1 MNKAI
6 EYIIRAKDSTGAAIK
21 SALGRIKSFAADV
34 GRNLTNIQSGIS
46 MAMGVVQKFASVF
59 TTAIGEAFKFEKA
72 TTDFKVLLGNIDAA
86 KEHLA
91 DLRSF
96 AASTPLT
103 LDDLSKSSK
112 LLLSFGASVDEVM
125 PALKMLGD
133 IALGDAQKFQGL
145 SLVFAQVKSAGK
157 LMGQDLLQMI
167 NQGFNPL
174 TIISQQTGKSM
185 SELKD
190 MMGEGAISFEMVAE
204 AMRIATSEGGLFNN
218 AMKESSKTGEGMIST
233 LQDNWTE
240 AVRTFGEAFSDS
252 AKDGIGFFSQKLQE
266 LIDDGSIEIWAGRVA
281 ESLTKITDQFI
292 GIGKVVGGIGDFLW
306 NKTGISDIWHGANS
320 ILQGV
325 SAGFGTLVGGG
336 SFGDAFDAYE
346 TASVEEMSKGY
357 YLGKAL
363 DDGWITGPAAERLRD
378 VRRDESEREQA
389 IRDRAAKRKAERGKK
404 KAEEKKVADTISN
417 DPKKTLDEMMAE
429 ASAAGDAKKDA
440 EAKKEA
446 KKKAE
451 AARKAAE
458 AEEKERLRIE
468 KAIAA
473 ERERLRKAE
482 MKAYERELTKAHQA
496 AQTEDAAAQSRLSA
510 AQEKSRQAWGWYR
523 DKDSLVAQLE
533 EERAES
539 AAQKQFEKDF
549 EKLRSRSDWRTAAAY
564 GSGKMGALSLDEEAT
579 RRVAL
584 AREEEAAA
592 KEYAKKTAEE
602 CARSA
607 AALEAIQN
615 TICTGEE

>member
-1 MNKAI
+1 MNKVI
-6 EYIIRAKDSTGAAIK
+6 EYIIRAKDATGTGIK
-21 SALGRIKSFAADV
+21 SAMGRIKSLAAGI
-34 GRNLTNIQSGIS
+34 GRNLANIHAGLS
-46 MAMGVVQKFASVF
+46 MLMVAAQKFASVVAK
-59 TTAIGEAFKFEKA
+59 AIGEAFKFEKA
-72 TTDFKVLLGNIDAA
+72 TSDFKVLLGSIDKA
-86 KEHLA
+86 KEHMA
-91 DLRSF
+91 DLKNF

-103 LDDLSKSSK
+103 FEDLAKSSK

-125 PALKMLGD
+125 PAMKMLGD
-133 IALGDAQKFQGL
+133 IAMGDAQKFQGL

-174 TIISQQTGKSM
+174 TIIAQQTGKSM

-218 AMKESSKTGEGMIST
+218 AMGEAAKTGEGMVST

-240 AVRTFGEAFSDS
+240 AVRTFGDAFSGT
-252 AKDGIGFFSQKLQE
+252 AKNGIQVLIDTLQKLKE
-266 LIDDGSIEIWAGRVA
+266 DGAIERWAEGTAKALKNVIEPIA
-281 ESLTKITDQFI
+281 WLVKIGGSVWS
-292 GIGKVVGGIGDFLW
+292 GIK
-306 NKTGISDIWHGANS
+306 
-320 ILQGV
+320 
-325 SAGFGTLVGGG
+325 GTLGTAG
-336 SFGDAFDAYE
+336 AFVAGADQALSE
-346 TASVEEMSKGY
+346 GKGFWDQIKA
-357 YLGKAL
+357 GKAIA
-363 DDGWITGPAAERLRD
+363 GEYWNREFNGGAQAEREL
-378 VRRDESEREQA
+378 EEQLY
-389 IRDRAAKRKAERGKK
+389 GL
-404 KAEEKKVADTISN
+404 
-417 DPKKTLDEMMAE
+417 KKTKPKTEPKNDRSIQTPKTLEEMMAE
-429 ASAAGDAKKDA
+429 ATAAEDAKKAA
-440 EAKKEA
+440 EAEKEA

-451 AARKAAE
+451 VARKAAE

-482 MKAYERELTKAHQA
+482 MKAYERELTKAHQT
-496 AQTEDAAAQSRLSA
+496 AQEEAAAAQDRLSA
-510 AQEKSRQAWGWYR
+510 AEEKARQAWGWYR
-523 DKDSLVAQLE
+523 DKDSLSAQLE
-533 EERAES
+533 EERAEA

-549 EKLRSRSDWRTAAAY
+549 ENLRFRRDWRTAAAY
-564 GSGKMGALSLDEEAT
+564 GSGKMGALSLDEEAV

-592 KEYAKKTAEE
+592 KEYARQTAEE

-615 TICTGEE
+615 TICTEG

>member
-1 MNKAI
+1 MKKAI
-6 EYIIRAKDSTGAAIK
+6 EYIIRAKDATGAGIK
-21 SALGRIKSFAADV
+21 SAMGRIKSLAAGI
-34 GRNLTNIQSGIS
+34 GRNLTNIQSGLS
-46 MAMGVVQKFASVF
+46 MAMGAVQKFASVF
-59 TTAIGEAFKFEKA
+59 IKSIGEAFKFEKA
-72 TTDFKVLLGNIDAA
+72 TSDFKVLLGSIDAA
-86 KEHLA
+86 KEHMA

-103 LDDLSKSSK
+103 FEDLAKSSK

-125 PALKMLGD
+125 PAMKMLGD
-133 IALGDAQKFQGL
+133 IAMGDAQKFQGL

-174 TIISQQTGKSM
+174 TIIAQQTGKSM

-190 MMGEGAISFEMVAE
+190 MMSEGQISFEMVAE

-218 AMKESSKTGEGMIST
+218 AMGEAAKTGEGMVST

-240 AVRTFGEAFSDS
+240 AVRTFGEAFSDT

-266 LIDDGSIEIWAGRVA
+266 LTEDGSIAVWADRIA
-281 ESLTKITDQFI
+281 QSLTKIVDKIKDTWE
-292 GIGKVVGGIGDFLW
+292 GAAAAGDFLW
-306 NKTGISDIWHGANS
+306 NKLGLSDVWHNANS
-320 ILQGV
+320 VVQGV
-325 SAGFGTLVGGG
+325 GAGIGTLVGGG
-336 SFGDAFDAYE
+336 SLSDAGKAYE
-346 TASVEEMSKGY
+346 EAAVEEMGKGY
-357 YLGKAL
+357 YTRKMMEK
-363 DDGWITGPAAERLRD
+363 GWIGGEAVDKYLEAERLAA
-378 VRRDESEREQA
+378 EEQEEREKA
-389 IRDRAAKRKAERGKK
+389 IRENAKGKK
-404 KAEEKKVADTISN
+404 AKKDIPSN
-417 DPKKTLDEMMAE
+417 NPDKTLEEMMAE
-429 ASAAGDAKKDA
+429 ATAAEDAKKAA
-440 EAKKEA
+440 EAEKEA

-496 AQTEDAAAQSRLSA
+496 AQEKDAAAQDRLTT
-510 AQEKSRQAWGWYR
+510 AQEKTRQAWGWYR

-533 EERAES
+533 EERAEA

-549 EKLRSRSDWRTAAAY
+549 EKLRFRRDWRTAAAY
-564 GSGKMGALSLDEEAT
+564 GSGKMGALSLDEEAV

-592 KEYAKKTAEE
+592 KEYAKQTAEE

>member
-86 KEHLA
+86 KEHIN

-252 AKDGIGFFSQKLQE
+252 AKDGIGFLTQKLQE
-266 LIDDGSIEIWAGRVA
+266 LTEDGTIELWATKVASALTRVKDGA
-281 ESLTKITDQFI
+281 MAVIGPLGKVLSFGWKSLKGSYESEAQ
-292 GIGKVVGGIGDFLW
+292 GIGGFVSTLAGGGGLKDAF
-306 NKTGISDIWHGANS
+306 
-320 ILQGV
+320 
-325 SAGFGTLVGGG
+325 SAGWDGYKQGWV
-336 SFGDAFDAYE
+336 DAFDMDGAE
-346 TASVEEMSKGY
+346 KTHEEDIK
-357 YLGKAL
+357 
-363 DDGWITGPAAERLRD
+363 
-378 VRRDESEREQA
+378 REA
-389 IRDRAAKRKAERGKK
+389 REKRKK
-404 KAEEKKVADTISN
+404 KKVADTISN

-533 EERAES
+533 EERAEA

>member
-103 LDDLSKSSK
+103 LEDLSKSSK
-112 LLLSFGASVDEVM
+112 LLLSFGASVNEVM

-252 AKDGIGFFSQKLQE
+252 AKGGIGFLTQKLQE
-266 LIDDGSIEIWAGRVA
+266 LTEDGTIELWATKVA
-281 ESLTKITDQFI
+281 SALTRIKDGAMAVIGPLGKVLSFGWKSLKGSYESAAQ
-292 GIGKVVGGIGDFLW
+292 GIGGFVGTLAGGGGLKDAF
-306 NKTGISDIWHGANS
+306 
-320 ILQGV
+320 
-325 SAGFGTLVGGG
+325 SAGWDGYKQGWV
-336 SFGDAFDAYE
+336 DAFDMDGAE
-346 TASVEEMSKGY
+346 KTHEEDIK
-357 YLGKAL
+357 
-363 DDGWITGPAAERLRD
+363 
-378 VRRDESEREQA
+378 REA
-389 IRDRAAKRKAERGKK
+389 REKRKK
-404 KAEEKKVADTISN
+404 KKVADTISN

-496 AQTEDAAAQSRLSA
+496 AQTEDTAAQSRLSA

-533 EERAES
+533 EERAEA

>member
-1 MNKAI
+1 MNKVI
-6 EYIIRAKDSTGAAIK
+6 EYIIRAKDATGAGIK
-21 SALGRIKSFAADV
+21 SAMGRIKSLAAGI
-34 GRNLTNIQSGIS
+34 GRNLANIQAGVQ
-46 MAMGVVQKFASVF
+46 MVMGAVQKFASVCVK
-59 TTAIGEAFKFEKA
+59 AIGEAFKFEKA
-72 TTDFKVLLGNIDAA
+72 TSDFKVLLGSIDAA
-86 KEHLA
+86 KEHMA

-103 LDDLSKSSK
+103 FEDLAKSSK

-125 PALKMLGD
+125 PAMKMLGD
-133 IALGDAQKFQGL
+133 IAMGDAQKFQGL

-174 TIISQQTGKSM
+174 TIIAKQTGKSM

-190 MMGEGAISFEMVAE
+190 MMSEGQISFEMVAE

-218 AMKESSKTGEGMIST
+218 AMGEAAKTGEGMVST

-252 AKDGIGFFSQKLQE
+252 AKGGIGFLSQKLQE
-266 LIDDGSIEIWAGRVA
+266 LTEDGTIELWATKVA
-281 ESLTKITDQFI
+281 SALTRIKDGAMVVIRPL
-292 GIGKVVGGIGDFLW
+292 GKVLSFGGKVLSFGWKSIKGVYESAAQGMGSFVGTLAGGGGLKDAF
-306 NKTGISDIWHGANS
+306 
-320 ILQGV
+320 
-325 SAGFGTLVGGG
+325 SAGWDGYKQGWV
-336 SFGDAFDAYE
+336 DAFDLD
-346 TASVEEMSKGY
+346 GRQ
-357 YLGKAL
+357 KAH
-363 DDGWITGPAAERLRD
+363 
-378 VRRDESEREQA
+378 DESIKKEARER
-389 IRDRAAKRKAERGKK
+389 RKK
-404 KAEEKKVADTISN
+404 KKVADTISN
-417 DPKKTLDEMMAE
+417 APKKTLEEMMAE
-429 ASAAGDAKKDA
+429 ATAAEDAKKAA
-440 EAKKEA
+440 EAEKEA

-496 AQTEDAAAQSRLSA
+496 AQEKDAAAQDRLSA
-510 AQEKSRQAWGWYR
+510 AQEKARQAWGWYR

-533 EERAES
+533 EERAEA

-549 EKLRSRSDWRTAAAY
+549 EKLRSRRDWRTAAAY
-564 GSGKMGALSLDEEAT
+564 GSGKMGALSLDEEAV

-592 KEYAKKTAEE
+592 KEYAKQTAEE

-615 TICTGEE
+615 TICTEG

>member
-1 MNKAI
+1 MNKVI
-6 EYIIRAKDSTGAAIK
+6 EYIIRAKDATGAGIK
-21 SALGRIKSFAADV
+21 SAMGRIKSLAAGI
-34 GRNLTNIQSGIS
+34 GRNLTNIQSGLS
-46 MAMGVVQKFASVF
+46 MMMGAVQKFASVF
-59 TTAIGEAFKFEKA
+59 VKSIGEAFKFEKA
-72 TTDFKVLLGNIDAA
+72 TSDFKVLLGSIDAA
-86 KEHLA
+86 KEHMA

-103 LDDLSKSSK
+103 FEDLAKSSK

-125 PALKMLGD
+125 PAMKMLGD
-133 IALGDAQKFQGL
+133 IAMGDAQKFQGL

-190 MMGEGAISFEMVAE
+190 MMGEGQISFEMVAE

-218 AMKESSKTGEGMIST
+218 AMGEAAKTGEGMVST

-252 AKDGIGFFSQKLQE
+252 AKGGIGFLSQKLQE
-266 LIDDGSIEIWAGRVA
+266 LTEDGTIELWATKVASALTRIKDGAMAVIGPLGKVLSFGWKSIKGFY
-281 ESLTKITDQFI
+281 ESAAQ
-292 GIGKVVGGIGDFLW
+292 GIGNFAGTLAGGGGLKEAF
-306 NKTGISDIWHGANS
+306 
-320 ILQGV
+320 
-325 SAGFGTLVGGG
+325 SAGWDGYKQGWV
-336 SFGDAFDAYE
+336 DAFDLDGAQ
-346 TASVEEMSKGY
+346 
-357 YLGKAL
+357 KAH
-363 DDGWITGPAAERLRD
+363 
-378 VRRDESEREQA
+378 DESIKKEARER
-389 IRDRAAKRKAERGKK
+389 RKK
-404 KAEEKKVADTISN
+404 KKVADTISTA
-417 DPKKTLDEMMAE
+417 PKKTLDEMMAE
-429 ASAAGDAKKDA
+429 ATAAEDAKKAA
-440 EAKKEA
+440 EAEKEA

-496 AQTEDAAAQSRLSA
+496 AQEKDAAAQDRLST

-533 EERAES
+533 EERAEA
-539 AAQKQFEKDF
+539 AAQKQFEEDF
-549 EKLRSRSDWRTAAAY
+549 EKLRSRRDWRSAAAY
-564 GSGKMGALSLDEEAT
+564 GSGKMGALSLDEEAV

-592 KEYAKKTAEE
+592 KEYAKQTAEE

-615 TICTGEE
+615 TICTEG

>member
-91 DLRSF
+91 DLRHF

-103 LDDLSKSSK
+103 REDRSKSSK
-112 LLLSFGASVDEVM
+112 QLLSFGASVDEVM

-252 AKDGIGFFSQKLQE
+252 AKGGIGFLTQKLQE
-266 LIDDGSIEIWAGRVA
+266 LTEDGTIELWATKVA
-281 ESLTKITDQFI
+281 SALTRIKDGAMAVIGPLGKVLSFGWKSLKGSYESAAQ
-292 GIGKVVGGIGDFLW
+292 GIGGFVGTLAGGGGLKDAF
-306 NKTGISDIWHGANS
+306 
-320 ILQGV
+320 
-325 SAGFGTLVGGG
+325 SAGWDGYKQGWV
-336 SFGDAFDAYE
+336 DAFDMDGAE
-346 TASVEEMSKGY
+346 KTHEEDIK
-357 YLGKAL
+357 
-363 DDGWITGPAAERLRD
+363 
-378 VRRDESEREQA
+378 REA
-389 IRDRAAKRKAERGKK
+389 REKRKK
-404 KAEEKKVADTISN
+404 KKVADTISN

-496 AQTEDAAAQSRLSA
+496 AQTEDTAAQSRLSA

-533 EERAES
+533 EERAEA

>member
-240 AVRTFGEAFSDS
+240 AVRTFGEAFSDT
-252 AKDGIGFFSQKLQE
+252 AKGGIGFLTQKLQE
-266 LIDDGSIEIWAGRVA
+266 LTEDGTIELWATKVA
-281 ESLTKITDQFI
+281 SALTQIKDGAMAVIGPLGKVLSFGWKSLKGSYESAAQ
-292 GIGKVVGGIGDFLW
+292 GIGGFVGTLAGGGGLKDAF
-306 NKTGISDIWHGANS
+306 
-320 ILQGV
+320 
-325 SAGFGTLVGGG
+325 SAGWDGYKQGWV
-336 SFGDAFDAYE
+336 DAFD
-346 TASVEEMSKGY
+346 M
-357 YLGKAL
+357 
-363 DDGWITGPAAERLRD
+363 DGAEKTHAED
-378 VRRDESEREQA
+378 IKREA
-389 IRDRAAKRKAERGKK
+389 REKRKK
-404 KAEEKKVADTISN
+404 KKVADTISN

-496 AQTEDAAAQSRLSA
+496 AQTEDTAAQSRLSA

-533 EERAES
+533 EERAEA

>member
-1 MNKAI
+1 MKKAI
-6 EYIIRAKDSTGAAIK
+6 EYIIRAKDATGAGIK
-21 SALGRIKSFAADV
+21 SAVGRLRSFASSV
-34 GRNLTNIQSGIS
+34 GRNLTNIQSGLL
-46 MAMGVVQKFASVF
+46 MAMGVVQKFASAF
-59 TTAIGEAFKFEKA
+59 TKAIGEAFKFEKA
-72 TTDFKVLLGNIDAA
+72 TSDFKVLLGSIDKA
-86 KEHLA
+86 KEHMA
-91 DLRSF
+91 DLKNF

-103 LDDLSKSSK
+103 FEDLAKSSK

-125 PALKMLGD
+125 PAMKMLGD
-133 IALGDAQKFQGL
+133 IAMGDAQKFQGL

-190 MMGEGAISFEMVAE
+190 MMSEGAISFEMVAE

-218 AMKESSKTGEGMIST
+218 AMGEAAKTGEGMVST
-233 LQDNWTE
+233 LKDNWTE
-240 AVRTFGEAFSDS
+240 AVRTFGEAFSDT
-252 AKDGIGFFSQKLQE
+252 AKNGVGSLSEMLQRLTE
-266 LIDDGSIEIWAGRVA
+266 DGSIEQWAKKTADLLGVVA
-281 ESLTKITDQFI
+281 KTVGWVVDKWHKAGIVLGTAKAFIT
-292 GIGKVVGGIGDFLW
+292 GGTDGALEYW
-306 NKTGISDIWHGANS
+306 NRT
-320 ILQGV
+320 
-325 SAGFGTLVGGG
+325 
-336 SFGDAFDAYE
+336 
-346 TASVEEMSKGY
+346 VEEP
-357 YLGKAL
+357 KAM
-363 DDGWITGPAAERLRD
+363 AE
-378 VRRDESEREQA
+378 ER
-389 IRDRAAKRKAERGKK
+389 KRKRLSK
-404 KAEEKKVADTISN
+404 KAAPTSTT
-417 DPKKTLDEMMAE
+417 PTKTLEEMMAE
-429 ASAAGDAKKDA
+429 ATAAEDAKKAA
-440 EAKKEA
+440 EAE
-446 KKKAE
+446 KKAK
-451 AARKAAE
+451 AAEKAAHKAAE

-496 AQTEDAAAQSRLSA
+496 AQEKDAAAQERLSA

-533 EERAES
+533 EERAEA

-549 EKLRSRSDWRTAAAY
+549 EKLKKRSDWRTAAAY
-564 GSGKMGALSLDEEAT
+564 GSGSMRSLSLDEEAV

-592 KEYAKKTAEE
+592 KEYAKQTAEE

-615 TICTGEE
+615 TICTEG

>member
-103 LDDLSKSSK
+103 LEDLSRSSK

-252 AKDGIGFFSQKLQE
+252 AKGGIGFLTQKLQE
-266 LIDDGSIEIWAGRVA
+266 LTEDGTIELWATKVA
-281 ESLTKITDQFI
+281 SALTRIKDGAMAVIGPLGKVLSFGWKSLKGSYESAAQ
-292 GIGKVVGGIGDFLW
+292 GIGGFVGTLAGGGGLKDAF
-306 NKTGISDIWHGANS
+306 
-320 ILQGV
+320 
-325 SAGFGTLVGGG
+325 SAGWDGYKQGWV
-336 SFGDAFDAYE
+336 DAFDMDGAE
-346 TASVEEMSKGY
+346 KTHEEDIK
-357 YLGKAL
+357 
-363 DDGWITGPAAERLRD
+363 
-378 VRRDESEREQA
+378 REA
-389 IRDRAAKRKAERGKK
+389 REKRKKK
-404 KAEEKKVADTISN
+404 KGADTISN

-496 AQTEDAAAQSRLSA
+496 AQTEDTAAQSRLSA

-533 EERAES
+533 EERAEA

>member
-103 LDDLSKSSK
+103 LEDLSKSSK
-112 LLLSFGASVDEVM
+112 LLLSFGASVNEVM

-240 AVRTFGEAFSDS
+240 AVRTFGEAFSDT
-252 AKDGIGFFSQKLQE
+252 AKGGIGFLTQKLQE
-266 LIDDGSIEIWAGRVA
+266 LTEDGTIELWATKVA
-281 ESLTKITDQFI
+281 SALTRIKDGAMAVIGPLGKVLSFGWKSLKGSFESAAQ
-292 GIGKVVGGIGDFLW
+292 GIGGFVGTLAGGGGLKDAF
-306 NKTGISDIWHGANS
+306 
-320 ILQGV
+320 
-325 SAGFGTLVGGG
+325 SAGWDGYKQGLV
-336 SFGDAFDAYE
+336 DAFDMDGAE
-346 TASVEEMSKGY
+346 KTHEEDIK
-357 YLGKAL
+357 
-363 DDGWITGPAAERLRD
+363 
-378 VRRDESEREQA
+378 REA
-389 IRDRAAKRKAERGKK
+389 REKRKK
-404 KAEEKKVADTISN
+404 KKVADTISN

-496 AQTEDAAAQSRLSA
+496 AQTEDTAAQSRLSA

-533 EERAES
+533 EERAEA

>member
-103 LDDLSKSSK
+103 LEDLSKSSK
-112 LLLSFGASVDEVM
+112 LLLSFGASVNEVM

-240 AVRTFGEAFSDS
+240 AVRTFGEAFSDT
-252 AKDGIGFFSQKLQE
+252 AKGGIGFLTQKLQE
-266 LIDDGSIEIWAGRVA
+266 LTEDGTIELWATKVA
-281 ESLTKITDQFI
+281 SALTQIKDGAMAVIGPLGKVLSFGWKSLKGSYESAAQ
-292 GIGKVVGGIGDFLW
+292 GIGGFVGTLAGGGGLKDAF
-306 NKTGISDIWHGANS
+306 
-320 ILQGV
+320 
-325 SAGFGTLVGGG
+325 SAGWDGYKQGWV
-336 SFGDAFDAYE
+336 DAFD
-346 TASVEEMSKGY
+346 M
-357 YLGKAL
+357 
-363 DDGWITGPAAERLRD
+363 DGAEKTHAED
-378 VRRDESEREQA
+378 IKREA
-389 IRDRAAKRKAERGKK
+389 REKRKK
-404 KAEEKKVADTISN
+404 KKVADTISN

-533 EERAES
+533 EERAEA

>member
-1 MNKAI
+1 MKKAI
-6 EYIIRAKDSTGAAIK
+6 EYEIKAKDKSGAGIK
-21 SALGRIKSFAADV
+21 SAMGRIKSFAKSV
-34 GRNLTNIQSGIS
+34 GRNITNIRNGIQ
-46 MAMGVVQKFASVF
+46 MAMGTVQKFASVF

-72 TTDFKVLLGNIDAA
+72 TSDFKVLLGSIDKA
-86 KEHLA
+86 KEHMA

-103 LDDLSKSSK
+103 FEDLAKSSK

-125 PALKMLGD
+125 PAMKMLGD
-133 IALGDAQKFQGL
+133 IAMGDAQKFQGL

-190 MMGEGAISFEMVAE
+190 MMGEGQISFEMVAE

-218 AMKESSKTGEGMIST
+218 AMGEAAKTGEGMVST

-252 AKDGIGFFSQKLQE
+252 AKGGIGLLSQKLQE
-266 LIDDGSIEIWAGRVA
+266 LTEDGTIELWATKVADALTRIKEGAMAVIGPLGKVLSFGWKSIKGYY
-281 ESLTKITDQFI
+281 ESAAQ
-292 GIGKVVGGIGDFLW
+292 GIGNFAGTLAGGGGLKDAF
-306 NKTGISDIWHGANS
+306 
-320 ILQGV
+320 
-325 SAGFGTLVGGG
+325 SAGWDGYKQGWV
-336 SFGDAFDAYE
+336 DAFDLDGAQ
-346 TASVEEMSKGY
+346 
-357 YLGKAL
+357 KAH
-363 DDGWITGPAAERLRD
+363 
-378 VRRDESEREQA
+378 DESIKKEAKKEVKKEARER
-389 IRDRAAKRKAERGKK
+389 RKK
-404 KAEEKKVADTISN
+404 KKVADTISN
-417 DPKKTLDEMMAE
+417 DPKKTLEEMMAE
-429 ASAAGDAKKDA
+429 ATAAEDAKKAA
-440 EAKKEA
+440 EAEKEA

-468 KAIAA
+468 AAIAK

-496 AQTEDAAAQSRLSA
+496 AQEKDAAAQDRLSA

-523 DKDSLVAQLE
+523 DRDSLVAQLE
-533 EERAES
+533 EERAEA

-549 EKLRSRSDWRTAAAY
+549 EKLRFRRDWRTAAAY
-564 GSGKMGALSLDEEAT
+564 GSGKMGALSLDEEAV

-592 KEYAKKTAEE
+592 KEYAKQTAEE

-615 TICTGEE
+615 TICTEG

>member
-103 LDDLSKSSK
+103 LEDLSKSSK

-252 AKDGIGFFSQKLQE
+252 AKGGIGFLTQKLQE
-266 LIDDGSIEIWAGRVA
+266 LTEDGTIELWATKVA
-281 ESLTKITDQFI
+281 SALTRIKDGAMAVIGPLGKVLSFGWKSLKGSYESAAQ
-292 GIGKVVGGIGDFLW
+292 GIGGFVGTLAGGGGLKDAF
-306 NKTGISDIWHGANS
+306 
-320 ILQGV
+320 
-325 SAGFGTLVGGG
+325 SAGWDGYKQGWV
-336 SFGDAFDAYE
+336 DAFDMDGAE
-346 TASVEEMSKGY
+346 KTHEEDIK
-357 YLGKAL
+357 
-363 DDGWITGPAAERLRD
+363 
-378 VRRDESEREQA
+378 REA
-389 IRDRAAKRKAERGKK
+389 REKRKK
-404 KAEEKKVADTISN
+404 KKVADTISN

-496 AQTEDAAAQSRLSA
+496 AQTEDTAAQSRLSA

-533 EERAES
+533 EERAEA